1 MFDNPE
7 EEPIPTW
14 PTISRLLED
23 YGFSKNEDVPADI
36 YYRRVSWQWSII
48 PPDAVSCHPHYCP
61 CPRRHKW
68 NPAAKLSSIE
78 YNWPIIQGP
87 KATSKDCH
95 LTYNRL
101 FEEHI
106 QHLDPMCYQAAV
118 FSNVLAN

>member
-7 EEPIPTW
+7 EEPIPIW
-14 PTISRLLED
+14 PAISRLLED
-23 YGFSKNEDVPADI
+23 YGFSKNEDVPANI
-36 YYRRVSWQWSII
+36 YYRRVSWQWSVI
-48 PPDAVSCHPHYCP
+48 PPAAVSGHPHYCP

-68 NPAAKLSSIE
+68 NPVAKLSSIE

-95 LTYNRL
+95 LTYKRL
-101 FEEHI
+101 FE
-106 QHLDPMCYQAAV
+106 HLDPVCYWATV